1 MGIGTGRMAS
11 VLRGG
16 CMVATMM
23 LLTAC
28 TRHGQ
33 EGYARYRTNCGICH
47 HGGEGMKGEIPPVS
61 GRVDRIAA
69 TPEGKQ
75 YLMHVLLNGLNGPL
89 QIDGVRYNF
98 SMPPFR
104 AHLSDV
110 EIASILSYLA
120 TRGDTRPIPVF
131 TPEEVAAERARPL
144 TTTMVAEERRRL
156 DAIHPLP

>member
-1 MGIGTGRMAS
+1 MGIATGRIAS

-16 CMVATMM
+16 CMLAAMA
-23 LLTAC
+23 LLAAC

-47 HGGEGMKGEIPPVS
+47 HGGEGLKGEIPPIT
-61 GRVDRIAA
+61 GRVDRIA
-69 TPEGKQ
+69 TSPEGRQ

-89 QIDGVRYNF
+89 KIDGVPYNF
-98 SMPPFR
+98 FMPSFR
-104 AHLSDV
+104 AHLSDE

-120 TRGDTRPIPVF
+120 TRGDTHPAPVF
-131 TPEEVAAERARPL
+131 TAAEVARERTHPL
-144 TTTMVAEERRRL
+144 SSSMVADERRRL

>member
-1 MGIGTGRMAS
+1 MGTGTGRMAS
-11 VLRGG
+11 VLRGA
-16 CMVATMM
+16 CMVGTMV
-23 LLTAC
+23 LLAAC
-28 TRHGQ
+28 TRHGH

-61 GRVDRIAA
+61 GRVDKIAS

-104 AHLSDV
+104 AHLSDE
-110 EIASILSYLA
+110 EIASILTYLA
-120 TRGDTRPIPVF
+120 TRGDTRPAPVF
-131 TPEEVAAERARPL
+131 RAADVAAERAHPM